1 MSWRP
6 SWTTLLAGTG
16 AAAALAMGCLLDW
29 IKPTFAEQMPVTAN
43 IVAGAAL
50 VPAEIFVVY
59 GVVDRLLSRRRQQ
72 RWTSVAAEL
81 AQAIGQKW
89 SDLRELLLCMR
100 RFDDHPNGVLDPEAV
115 ITRAESVWEALH
127 LQDEAQPGEVRG
139 TADARWELPD
149 GCDEALGDV
158 LGVWLQLWPA
168 GLDTERRALQRRIAN
183 VLLPRLAVDDPEL
196 TSAARLLVDAM
207 NDLDDLLQ
215 GLDEVEEP
223 FPTSPYWTSDVSE
236 PGDADMDTRPV
247 IAHGAPECALGN
259 LRELR
264 RTLHAVDQLIERG
277 DRLIK
282 LLTDRR
288 Q

>member
-6 SWTTLLAGTG
+6 SFTTLLAGVG

-29 IKPTFAEQMPVTAN
+29 IKPNFAEQMPVTAN
-43 IVAGAAL
+43 VVAGAVL

-59 GVVDRLLSRRRQQ
+59 GIVDRLLSRRRQQ
-72 RWTSVAAEL
+72 RWASVAAEL
-81 AQAIGQKW
+81 AQAIGKKW
-89 SDLRELLLCMR
+89 SDLRELLHYMR
-100 RFDDHPNGVLDPEAV
+100 RLDDHPDGVPDSEVV
-115 ITRAESVWEALH
+115 ITRAESVWEALR
-127 LQDEAQPGEVRG
+127 LQDEAQPYEVRG
-139 TADARWELPD
+139 TADAQWDLPD

-158 LGVWLQLWPA
+158 LGVWIQMWPA
-168 GLDTERRALQRRIAN
+168 GLDTERKALQRRLAS

-215 GLDEVEEP
+215 GLNEVEEP
-223 FPTSPYWTSDVSE
+223 FPMSPYWSPDVSE
-236 PGDADMDTRPV
+236 LSDADLDMRPM
-247 IAHGAPECALGN
+247 IPHGAPECALGS

-264 RTLHAVDQLIERG
+264 RALHAMDQLIERG

-288 Q
+288 R